1 MTSQSDN
8 PVQVVGLRL
17 RELRSERGL
26 SVRGLAQVS
35 DLAFNTISLIE
46 RGKMSPTV
54 ATLHKLASALGV
66 PLAYFVSDGPPR
78 QVVFLKAESRARAH
92 SADVLLE
99 NLGTGLPDQTLQPL
113 LLTLQ
118 PGADSGPDPIVHV
131 GHELAFCLEGR
142 IEYVVEGTRYELEPE
157 DSLLFEA
164 HLPHCWRNGQSAPSR
179 LLLILQAT
187 EGHEAALRRHIESVR
202 RSPRGARRDPGGDE
216 TPDREVRT
224 S

>member
-1 MTSQSDN
+1 MTAQSDD
-8 PVQVVGLRL
+8 PALVVGLRL
-17 RELRSERGL
+17 RELRTERGL
-26 SVRGLAQVS
+26 SVRGLAAIS

-46 RGKMSPTV
+46 HGRMSPTV

-66 PLAYFVSDGPPR
+66 PLAYFVSAGPPK
-78 QVVFLKAESRARAH
+78 QIVFLKAQARTRAH

-99 NLGTGLPDQTLQPL
+99 NLGTGLPAQTLQPL

-118 PGADSGPDPIVHV
+118 PGADSGPEPIVHT

-142 IEYVVEGTRYELEPE
+142 IEYIVEGTRYELEPE

-164 HLPHCWRNGQSAPSR
+164 HLPHRWRNGQSGPSR

-187 EGHEAALRRHIESVR
+187 EGHETALRQHLASAGR
-202 RSPRGARRDPGGDE
+202 RTRSTSQDQGGDAPAE
-216 TPDREVRT
+216 QEGRLA
-224 S
+224 